1 MVDNRVVS
9 GLAKI
14 TRSAAYAALGAAAG
28 LAMAGSAHAAS
39 AAKGKEVFQSQ
50 CAACHSVQK
59 GQNGIGP
66 SLYGVYGS
74 KAASVSGYDFSSA
87 LKSSKIVW
95 NQKTLNKFLADPQ
108 GYVTGTK
115 MTYMGLPNASKRA
128 DVIAYLKT
136 LGGNGAGK

>member
-1 MVDNRVVS
+1 MAQNIAVF
-9 GLAKI
+9 GMAGI
-14 TRSAAYAALGAAAG
+14 CRSAAYAALGAAAG
-28 LAMAGSAHAAS
+28 LAMASSAHAAS
-39 AAKGKEVFQSQ
+39 AAKGKDVFQSQ
-50 CAACHSVQK
+50 CAACHSAQK
-59 GQNGIGP
+59 GDNGIGP

-74 KAASVSGYDFSSA
+74 HAASVPGYNFSSA

-95 NQKTLNKFLADPQ
+95 NQKTLDKFLANPQ

-115 MTYMGLPNASKRA
+115 MTYPGLPSASKRA